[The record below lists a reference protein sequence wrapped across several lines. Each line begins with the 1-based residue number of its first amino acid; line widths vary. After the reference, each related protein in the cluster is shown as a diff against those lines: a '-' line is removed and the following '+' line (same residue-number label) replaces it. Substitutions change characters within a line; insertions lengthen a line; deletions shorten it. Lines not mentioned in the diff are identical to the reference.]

1 MRDDTRA
8 KMPKSKTAKL
18 TNARGKTFPPTR
30 REFLRTAAGATL
42 AMAGAPIAAWA
53 DHHGHPSPNS
63 ISYLDRRMYVR
74 NMELLAH
81 FMPGRVRNGKMQ
93 LMSIGNRRY
102 MFQQGD
108 VIDVS
113 DVRKPAFYNKGGFE
127 GNQVQVAYNKNLK
140 KWILMTG
147 AQTPITD
154 STPEAPMGKYD
165 DPHLDDKRKNYKGL
179 RGVRF
184 YDVTDPSKIVKLSEF
199 STGAT
204 GQGTHRNYY
213 DGGKYAYLDTAP
225 DETFIHQP
233 GYFRQ
238 LVNGNMIIDASDPSS
253 AKEVSMWWVPGSRKG
268 EEAEYNK
275 WIWSK
280 LVPPKVVA
288 DQTPFTGLHGPVYVP
303 KKLEAGGKRGYG
315 AFGCNGFIIL
325 DLSDPFYCGILD
337 RGFVITNGETTN
349 SDCNQ
354 IYLPNWVVDIR
365 DEEHPVPVA
374 QLPRP
379 VPPPEAPYRDFCF
392 KRGRFGAHNPPHLKA
407 PGKPRQEFIAY
418 SYFIAGLRCY
428 DIGDLYKPEEVA
440 YFIPPQGGDLKK
452 FGSYDRTVDNVFIE
466 WDRNIIW
473 AATDTG
479 LYALSCPNLGK
490 AILDPMPVT
499 EWSLEKLN
507 EGAPQA

>member
-1 MRDDTRA
+1 
-8 KMPKSKTAKL
+8 
-18 TNARGKTFPPTR
+18 
-30 REFLRTAAGATL
+30 
-42 AMAGAPIAAWA
+42 
-53 DHHGHPSPNS
+53 
-63 ISYLDRRMYVR
+63 MYTH

-93 LMSIGNRRY
+93 LMSVGNRRY

-113 DVRKPAFYNKGGFE
+113 DVRKPQLFNKGGFE
-127 GNQVQVAYNKNLK
+127 GGQVQVAYNKNLK

-179 RGVRF
+179 RGVRL

-233 GYFRQ
+233 SYFRQ
-238 LVNGNMIIDASDPSS
+238 LVNGNMIVDASDPSS

-275 WIWSK
+275 WMWSK
-280 LVPPKVVA
+280 LVPPQVIA
-288 DQTPFTGLHGPVYVP
+288 DQTPFAGLHGPVYVP
-303 KKLEAGGKRGYG
+303 KKLEDGGNRGYG

-325 DLSDPFYCGILD
+325 DLSDPSHQKEIGRFEPPPQYSGMGIAFHTIYCGILD
-337 RGFVITNGETTN
+337 RGFVLTNGETTN
-349 SDCNQ
+349 PTDGDKVIIGNANPTFTLGVRNNATWYNLDASWLWRAEVGGDVFNNTALVYASKGDAKQ
-354 IYLPNWVVDIR
+354 GRNFLRSALDQPDAINEPSKFSSRWVESRTFTRLQNVTVGYQ
-365 DEEHPVPVA
+365 VPTS
-374 QLPRP
+374 LT
-379 VPPPEAPYRDFCF
+379 
-392 KRGRFGAHNPPHLKA
+392 RGRATRLYLSGDNLVLFTNYTGYDPEVFVSSGLASRGIDYLVYPPARRYTFGA
-407 PGKPRQEFIAY
+407 RVQF
-418 SYFIAGLRCY
+418 
-428 DIGDLYKPEEVA
+428 
-440 YFIPPQGGDLKK
+440 
-452 FGSYDRTVDNVFIE
+452 
-466 WDRNIIW
+466 
-473 AATDTG
+473 
-479 LYALSCPNLGK
+479 
-490 AILDPMPVT
+490 
-499 EWSLEKLN
+499 
-507 EGAPQA
+507 

>member
-1 MRDDTRA
+1 
-8 KMPKSKTAKL
+8 
-18 TNARGKTFPPTR
+18 
-30 REFLRTAAGATL
+30 
-42 AMAGAPIAAWA
+42 
-53 DHHGHPSPNS
+53 
-63 ISYLDRRMYVR
+63 
-74 NMELLAH
+74 
-81 FMPGRVRNGKMQ
+81 
-93 LMSIGNRRY
+93 
-102 MFQQGD
+102 
-108 VIDVS
+108 
-113 DVRKPAFYNKGGFE
+113 
-127 GNQVQVAYNKNLK
+127 
-140 KWILMTG
+140 MTG
-147 AQTPITD
+147 AANAHHRFHSRSSRWANMTIRISMT
-154 STPEAPMGKYD
+154 SG
-165 DPHLDDKRKNYKGL
+165 RNYKGL

-184 YDVTDPSKIVKLSEF
+184 YDATNPSKIVKLSEF

-233 GYFRQ
+233 SYFRE
-238 LVNGNMIIDASDPSS
+238 LVNGNMIVDASDPTN

-275 WIWSK
+275 WVWSK

-288 DQTPFTGLHGPVYVP
+288 DQTPFAGLHGPVYVP
-303 KKLEAGGKRGYG
+303 KKLEDGGNRGYG
-315 AFGCNGFIIL
+315 AFGCNGFSIL
-325 DLSDPFYCGILD
+325 DLSDPSAPKGNRQDLSRLRNIPEWASRSTQFTAASSTADSSSPMAKPQTPTATRSI
-337 RGFVITNGETTN
+337 
-349 SDCNQ
+349 
-354 IYLPNWVVDIR
+354 LPNWVVDIR
-365 DEEHPVPVA
+365 DEET
-374 QLPRP
+374 RSRSRSFRGP

-473 AATDTG
+473 TRDRHRPLRSELPQSRQAHSGSHAGHGMVARQTQRRCAVIRAARR
-479 LYALSCPNLGK
+479 
-490 AILDPMPVT
+490 MP
-499 EWSLEKLN
+499 
-507 EGAPQA
+507 

>member
-1 MRDDTRA
+1 MMNKTSA
-8 KMPKSKTAKL
+8 KMRNSKIAKRRNL
-18 TNARGKTFPPTR
+18 GERTLNPTR
-30 REFLRTAAGATL
+30 REFLRTAASAGL
-42 AMAGAPIAAWA
+42 ALAGSPLAVWA
-53 DHHGHPSPNS
+53 DHHGHPTPNS
-63 ISYLDRRMYVR
+63 ISYLDRRMYTH

-93 LMSIGNRRY
+93 LMSVGNRRY

-113 DVRKPAFYNKGGFE
+113 DVRKPQLFNKGGFE
-127 GNQVQVAYNKNLK
+127 GGQVQVAYNKNLK

-184 YDVTDPSKIVKLSEF
+184 YDVTDPSRIVKLSEF
-199 STGAT
+199 RTGIT

-213 DGGKYAYLDTAP
+213 DGGKYACLDTAP

-233 GYFRQ
+233 AYFRQ
-238 LVNGNMIIDASDPSS
+238 LVNGNMIVDASDPSS

-288 DQTPFTGLHGPVYVP
+288 DQTPFAGLHGPVYVP
-303 KKLEAGGKRGYG
+303 KKLEDGGNRGYG

-325 DLSDPFYCGILD
+325 DLSDPTHQKEIGRFEPPPQYSGMGIAFHTIYCGILD
-337 RGFVITNGETTN
+337 R
-349 SDCNQ
+349 S
-354 IYLPNWVVDIR
+354 
-365 DEEHPVPVA
+365 EERRVGKEC
-374 QLPRP
+374 RSRWS
-379 VPPPEAPYRDFCF
+379 PY
-392 KRGRFGAHNPPHLKA
+392 H
-407 PGKPRQEFIAY
+407 
-418 SYFIAGLRCY
+418 
-428 DIGDLYKPEEVA
+428 
-440 YFIPPQGGDLKK
+440 
-452 FGSYDRTVDNVFIE
+452 
-466 WDRNIIW
+466 
-473 AATDTG
+473 
-479 LYALSCPNLGK
+479 
-490 AILDPMPVT
+490 
-499 EWSLEKLN
+499 
-507 EGAPQA
+507 